1 MDWMHWPGW
10 PYVTTAIT
18 ACLFFWFGWDARR
31 TRERTHAY
39 LEYRASKYALVETLA
54 GMSDPRKS
62 PEITDELEAFAR
74 MISTAKLICGDLS
87 EDEAHPDDR

>member
-1 MDWMHWPGW
+1 MAEPWMHWPGW

-54 GMSDPRKS
+54 GMSDPLKS
-62 PEITDELEAFAR
+62 PEITEELEAFAA
-74 MISTAKLICGDLS
+74 MIRTAKAICGDLS
-87 EDEAHPDDR
+87 EVDDGR